1 MIQSESLDPHG
12 RVAQRRGSGRA
23 ASPPPTRL
31 EERIL
36 YRFESRVDSF
46 HNGWRLD
53 DFLTHRFRYLPHDV
67 WRTRLASGHI
77 WLNGVVGG
85 AGDTVRSGDTVEYQ
99 IDVIEPPVD
108 FSYVVVHSDADI
120 LVVSKSG
127 NIPVHA
133 SGRYIRHTLVA
144 RLRDDFGEKLDLVH
158 RLDRETS
165 GLVMLSRNVETARAL
180 GEAFREGRVEKRY
193 TAVVRGAPAEDE
205 LTVDAPLR
213 KIGKQHP
220 VPRMVVDAR
229 LGKPART
236 VLRVVERLDG
246 VTVMEARP
254 HTGRTNQLRVHL
266 EVSGHPV
273 VGDKVYGVPAHLLRK
288 MVADPDDPGVRSH
301 LVLQRHAL
309 HHAQMRLEHPRTGA
323 PVDLAANLPEDMV
336 AFIAAARSRHQ
347 EGTV

>member
-1 MIQSESLDPHG
+1 MPAPENPE
-12 RVAQRRGSGRA
+12 A
-23 ASPPPTRL
+23 
-31 EERIL
+31 RIL

-46 HNGWRLD
+46 HSGWRLD

-67 WRTRLASGHI
+67 WLGRLASGHI
-77 WLNGVVGG
+77 WLNGMGG
-85 AGDTVRSGDTVEYQ
+85 NAGDIVRAGDTVEYQ

-108 FSYVVVHSDADI
+108 FSYGVVHSDADI

-133 SGRYIRHTLVA
+133 SGKYIRHTLVA
-144 RLRDDFGEKLDLVH
+144 RLREDFGGKLDLVH

-180 GEAFREGRVEKRY
+180 GEAFRQGRVEKRY
-193 TAVVRGAPAEDE
+193 IAVVRGLPDSDE
-205 LTVDAPLR
+205 FTVDAPLR

-220 VPRMVVDAR
+220 IPRMVVDAR

-266 EVSGHPV
+266 EVSGHPI
-273 VGDKVYGVPAHLLRK
+273 VGDKVYGLPAHLLRR
-288 MVADPDDPGVRSH
+288 MVANPDDPDVRSH
-301 LVLQRHAL
+301 LVLPRHAL
-309 HHAQMRLEHPRTGA
+309 HHAQLRFEHPRTGA
-323 PVDLAANLPEDMV
+323 LVDLAADLHPDMT
-336 AFIAAARSRHQ
+336 AFIAAARLRRSD
-347 EGTV
+347 GTAT